1 MRRLIPALVL
11 AAGALVLVVVLLAG
25 PLSPSPDEPAPTAP
39 AAATSGAAAAPERV
53 STVLSSEFEDGT
65 DGWEGLGTA
74 EVTTREGDARSG
86 ASSLLVSGRTEPW
99 NGALLGLEGVLTAGT
114 EHTLSVW
121 VRLAPGAEGSPA
133 GQGPDGADS
142 GDGEAAEG
150 SADGGLADEGAADEL
165 RLTVRRDAD
174 GERVHDSL
182 VHAPVGTGAW
192 VELRTTYTLPE
203 GSEHPELYVESTG
216 TLADL
221 LVDDVIV
228 TKEAPPVQ
236 TDIPALRDALA
247 ADFPVGTAVGRQ
259 DLEGAPAE
267 LLTRHFSMITP
278 ENALKP
284 TSLQPH
290 EGEFTFEQAD
300 EVLDFAVEHGLAV
313 HGHTLVWHRSTP
325 DWFFRAPDGREL
337 GQSPEDQALLLAR
350 LETHVRAVADH
361 LRERYGDAN
370 PVRTWDVVNE
380 AIDPEEDDGLR
391 RNQWYAVLGPDY
403 VGHAFRIAR
412 EAFGPDTVL
421 YLNDYGTEGAAKR
434 RATADV
440 VRRLLDQGVPV
451 DGVGHQ
457 MHVNLGVPVSRIEDT
472 IATFEDL
479 GVRQAVTELDV
490 AIAQSPD
497 EVLDRTPPERLDEQ
511 GRYYQDLLAAFR
523 RHPGAVSSVSV
534 WGVYDARSWL
544 RAWPTERPY
553 EAPLLFDGD
562 LQAKPAYWGLVDPAR
577 LG

>member
-25 PLSPSPDEPAPTAP
+25 PLSPSQEPEPT
-39 AAATSGAAAAPERV
+39 AAAPATSAAPQRV

-86 ASSLLVSGRTEPW
+86 ASSLLVSGRTEAW

-121 VRLAPGAEGSPA
+121 VRLAPGSWGAEPA
-133 GQGPDGADS
+133 AGDSGGGDS
-142 GDGEAAEG
+142 GDSGDEAA
-150 SADGGLADEGAADEL
+150 AGGGADEL
-165 RLTVRRDAD
+165 QLTVRRDAD
-174 GERVHDSL
+174 GERVYDHL
-182 VHAPVGTGAW
+182 VHTPVGTDAW
-192 VELRTTYTLPE
+192 VELRTAYTLPE

-216 TLADL
+216 TLADV
-221 LVDDVIV
+221 LVDDVTV

-236 TDIPALRDALA
+236 TDVPALRDALA
-247 ADFPVGTAVGRQ
+247 GDFPVGTAVGRQ
-259 DLEGAPAE
+259 DLDGAPAE
-267 LLTRHFSMITP
+267 LLTRHFSTITP

-300 EVLDFAVEHGLAV
+300 QVLDFAVEHGLAV

-325 DWFFRAPDGREL
+325 DWFFRAADGREL

-350 LETHVRAVADH
+350 LEAHVRAVADH

-391 RNQWYAVLGPDY
+391 RNQWYAVLGPEY
-403 VGHAFRIAR
+403 VAHAFRIAR
-412 EAFGPDTVL
+412 DAFGPDTVL

-434 RATADV
+434 RAAADV
-440 VRRLLDQGVPV
+440 VRRLLDEGVPV

-490 AIAQSPD
+490 AIAESPD
-497 EVLDRTPPERLDEQ
+497 EALDHTPRERLDEQ

-523 RHPGAVSSVSV
+523 RHPGAVSSLSV
-534 WGVYDARSWL
+534 WGLYDARSWL

-577 LG
+577 LD

>member
-25 PLSPSPDEPAPTAP
+25 PLSPSPEPGRTESQPI
-39 AAATSGAAAAPERV
+39 ATAAPERV

-65 DGWEGLGTA
+65 DGWEGLGSA
-74 EVTTREGDARSG
+74 EVATREGDARSG
-86 ASSLLVSGRTEPW
+86 ASSLLVSGRSEAW
-99 NGALLGLEGVLTAGT
+99 NGALLDLEGVLTAET
-114 EHTLSVW
+114 EHVLSVW
-121 VRLAPGAEGSPA
+121 VRLAPAA
-133 GQGPDGADS
+133 ATPDGA
-142 GDGEAAEG
+142 GDGEDGGEG
-150 SADGGLADEGAADEL
+150 GDADGAAAGEGAADGAAEEGAKDEL
-165 RLTVRRDAD
+165 QLTVRRDAD
-174 GERVHDSL
+174 GERVYDHL
-182 VHAPVGTGAW
+182 VRTSVGTDAW
-192 VELRTTYTLPE
+192 VELRTAYTLPE
-203 GSEHPELYVESTG
+203 GSQHPELYVESTG

-221 LVDDVIV
+221 LVDDVTV

-247 ADFPVGTAVGRQ
+247 GDFPVGTAVGRQ
-259 DLEGAPAE
+259 DLDGAPAE
-267 LLTRHFSMITP
+267 LLTRHFSTITP

-284 TSLQPH
+284 SSLQPH

-300 EVLDFAVEHGLAV
+300 QVLDFAVAHGLTV

-325 DWFFRAPDGREL
+325 DWFFEAPDGREL

-350 LETHVRAVADH
+350 LEAHVRAVAGH
-361 LRERYGDAN
+361 LQERYGDAN

-391 RNQWYAVLGPDY
+391 RNRWYAVLGPEY
-403 VGHAFRIAR
+403 VAHAFRIAR
-412 EAFGPDTVL
+412 EVFGPDTVL

-434 RATADV
+434 RAAADV
-440 VRRLLDQGVPV
+440 VRRLLDEGVPV

-523 RHPGAVSSVSV
+523 RHPGAVSSLSV
-534 WGVYDARSWL
+534 WGLYDARSWL

-577 LG
+577 LD

>member
-11 AAGALVLVVVLLAG
+11 AAGALVLVLVLLAG
-25 PLSPSPDEPAPTAP
+25 PLSPSPEPGPT
-39 AAATSGAAAAPERV
+39 AAAPTTSAQPQRV

-86 ASSLLVSGRTEPW
+86 ASSLLVSGRTEAW
-99 NGALLGLEGVLTAGT
+99 NGALRGLEGVLTAGT

-121 VRLAPGAEGSPA
+121 VRLAPGAAGSEPA
-133 GQGPDGADS
+133 GSEPADDA
-142 GDGEAAEG
+142 GDGDAGAGAAAEG
-150 SADGGLADEGAADEL
+150 SADEL
-165 RLTVRRDAD
+165 QLTVRRDAD
-174 GERVHDSL
+174 GERVYDHL

-192 VELRTTYTLPE
+192 VELRTAYTLPE

-221 LVDDVIV
+221 LVDDVTV

-247 ADFPVGTAVGRQ
+247 GDFPVGTAVGRQ
-259 DLEGAPAE
+259 DLDGAPAE
-267 LLTRHFSMITP
+267 LLTRHFSTITP

-284 TSLQPH
+284 ASLQPH

-300 EVLDFAVEHGLAV
+300 QVLDFAVEHGLDV

-325 DWFFRAPDGREL
+325 DWFFRAADGREL

-350 LETHVRAVADH
+350 LEAHVRAVADH
-361 LRERYGDAN
+361 LEERYGDAN
-370 PVRTWDVVNE
+370 PVRAWDVVNE

-391 RNQWYAVLGPDY
+391 RNPWYAVLGPEY
-403 VGHAFRIAR
+403 VAHAFRIAR
-412 EAFGPDTVL
+412 EVFGPDTVL

-434 RATADV
+434 RAAADV
-440 VRRLLDQGVPV
+440 VRRLLDEGVPV

-490 AIAQSPD
+490 AIAESPD
-497 EVLDRTPPERLDEQ
+497 EALDHTPRERLDRQ
-511 GRYYQDLLAAFR
+511 GLYYQDLLAAFR
-523 RHPGAVSSVSV
+523 RHPGAVSSLSV
-534 WGVYDARSWL
+534 WGLYDARSWL

-562 LQAKPAYWGLVDPAR
+562 LQAKPAYWGLVDPDR

>member
-25 PLSPSPDEPAPTAP
+25 PLSPSPDPGRTESRPTAT
-39 AAATSGAAAAPERV
+39 ADAAPARV

-65 DGWEGLGTA
+65 DGWEGLGSA
-74 EVTTREGDARSG
+74 EVATREGDARSG
-86 ASSLLVSGRTEPW
+86 ASSLLVSGRSEAW
-99 NGALLGLEGVLTAGT
+99 NGALLDLEGVLTAGT
-114 EHTLSVW
+114 EHVLSVW
-121 VRLAPGAEGSPA
+121 VRLAPGTATPEGA
-133 GQGPDGADS
+133 
-142 GDGEAAEG
+142 GDGGDAE
-150 SADGGLADEGAADEL
+150 SAHAGESAADEGATDEL
-165 RLTVRRDAD
+165 QLTVRRDAD
-174 GERVHDSL
+174 GERVHDHL
-182 VHAPVGTGAW
+182 VSTPVGTDAW
-192 VELRTTYTLPE
+192 VELRTAYTLPE
-203 GSEHPELYVESTG
+203 GSQHPELYVESTG

-221 LVDDVIV
+221 LVDDVTV

-247 ADFPVGTAVGRQ
+247 GDFPVGTAVGRQ
-259 DLEGAPAE
+259 DLDGAPAE
-267 LLTRHFSMITP
+267 LLTRHFSTITP

-284 TSLQPH
+284 SSLQPH

-300 EVLDFAVEHGLAV
+300 QVLDFAVAHGLAV

-325 DWFFRAPDGREL
+325 DWFFEAPDGRQL

-350 LETHVRAVADH
+350 LEAHVRAVAGH
-361 LRERYGDAN
+361 LQERYGDAN

-391 RNQWYAVLGPDY
+391 RNQWYAVLGPEY
-403 VGHAFRIAR
+403 VAHAFRIAR
-412 EAFGPDTVL
+412 EVFGPDTVL

-434 RATADV
+434 RAAADV
-440 VRRLLDQGVPV
+440 VRRLLDEGVPV

-490 AIAQSPD
+490 AIARSPD

-511 GRYYQDLLAAFR
+511 GLYYQDLLAAFR
-523 RHPGAVSSVSV
+523 RHPGAVSSLSV
-534 WGVYDARSWL
+534 WGLYDARSWL

-577 LG
+577 LD

>member
-11 AAGALVLVVVLLAG
+11 VAGVLVLVVVLLAG
-25 PLSPSPDEPAPTAP
+25 PLSPSHEAAPTP
-39 AAATSGAAAAPERV
+39 DGGATTAAAAPERL

-65 DGWEGLGTA
+65 DGWEALGTA
-74 EVTTREGDARSG
+74 EVSTREGDARSG
-86 ASSLLVSGRTEPW
+86 ASSLLVSGRTEAW
-99 NGALLGLEGVLTAGT
+99 NGALLDLEGVVTAGT
-114 EHTLSVW
+114 EHTLSAW
-121 VRLAPGAEGSPA
+121 VRLAPGPA
-133 GQGPDGADS
+133 GPASAAPGAAGDPGDGA
-142 GDGEAAEG
+142 GV
-150 SADGGLADEGAADEL
+150 EGAAGEL
-165 RLTVRRDAD
+165 QLTVRRDAD
-174 GERVHDSL
+174 GERVYDHL
-182 VHAPVGTGAW
+182 VHTAVGTDGW
-192 VELRTTYTLPE
+192 VELRTAYTLPE
-203 GSEHPELYVESTG
+203 GSQHPELYVESTG

-221 LVDDVIV
+221 LVDDVTV

-259 DLEGAPAE
+259 DLDGAPAE
-267 LLTRHFSMITP
+267 LLTRHFSTITP

-300 EVLDFAVEHGLAV
+300 RVLDFAVEHGLAV

-325 DWFFRAPDGREL
+325 DWFFRAADGREL

-350 LETHVRAVADH
+350 LEAHMRAVAGH
-361 LRERYGDAN
+361 LQERYGDAN

-403 VGHAFRIAR
+403 VAHAFRIAR
-412 EAFGPDTVL
+412 EVFGPDTVL

-434 RATADV
+434 RAAADV
-440 VRRLLDQGVPV
+440 VQRLLDEGVPV
-451 DGVGHQ
+451 DGIGHQ

-497 EVLDRTPPERLDEQ
+497 EALDHTPRERLDEQ
-511 GRYYQDLLAAFR
+511 GRYYQDLLAALR
-523 RHPGAVSSVSV
+523 RHPGAVSSLSV
-534 WGVYDARSWL
+534 WGLYDARSWL